1 MNRLTDLVNELKT
14 YFLTRDAWRTFTPVL
29 YQNGAIANTVT
40 QAKYVVIANTVIASV
55 FLTANAAGSTGGG
68 DDNIYILL
76 PEAITPN
83 HGLSSLYPLGEGI
96 YNDGGTVYS
105 CSVTYTG
112 TISGQP
118 GFAFKVVSTTSGN
131 VLGTDP
137 AIAVAANDQAAFT
150 ISYERS

>member
-1 MNRLTDLVNELKT
+1 MNRLTDLVNELTT
-14 YFLTRDAWRTFTPVL
+14 YFLTRDAWRDFTPAL
-29 YQNGAIANTVT
+29 YQNGTITNTVT
-40 QAKYVVIANTVIASV
+40 KAHYAVLAKTVIASV
-55 FLTANAAGSTGGG
+55 FLTSTGAGSTGGG

-76 PEAITPN
+76 PEALVPS
-83 HGLSSLYPLGEGI
+83 HGVSSLFPLGEGI

-112 TISGQP
+112 IISGQP
-118 GFAFKVVSTTSGN
+118 GFAFKVVSTTTGN

-150 ISYERS
+150 ISFERS